1 MYPSKTPPE
10 RFADGLIHAISLVGL
25 LVAFAFLLPRA
36 AAAGDSAV
44 LVAAWVYAVAAL
56 FSLCISFA
64 YHLSPWHDLRPT
76 LRQWDH
82 AAIYPVIAGVFSPL
96 LITAGTASA
105 YAILSVI
112 WILTLFGVWF
122 KLSGDNGDSRWSLI
136 SYLGL
141 GAFALI
147 ALPDFWAALPQ
158 ASTWAILAG
167 AVFYTIGTQFYR
179 KKGMPYR
186 YPIWHFFGSLGG
198 ASFFAAIW
206 IALS

>member
-1 MYPSKTPPE
+1 MYPSKTSPE
-10 RFADGLIHAISLVGL
+10 RYADGLIHAISLVGL
-25 LVAFAFLLPRA
+25 PIAFTFLLPRA
-36 AAAGDSAV
+36 AATGDSAV
-44 LVAAWVYAVAAL
+44 LIATWVYAVAAL
-56 FSLCISFA
+56 FSLCISFV
-64 YHLSPWHDLRPT
+64 YHLSPWHDVRPT

-105 YAILSVI
+105 HAILSVI

-122 KLSGDNGDSRWSLI
+122 KLSGDNGDSRWSLM

-147 ALPDFWAALPQ
+147 ALPDFWTQLPK

-179 KKGMPYR
+179 RKGMPYR
-186 YPIWHFFGSLGG
+186 YPIWHFFGSFGG
-198 ASFFAAIW
+198 ASFFVAIW